1 MKYLRLFSLTVTVST
16 LGVCLQLSAAEPELE
31 PAVDTSATPASV
43 PAPAAAQ
50 ASPAATSPAATPPAT
65 QPAVATQKA
74 PAPSSAAPAGQPAT
88 RGAGRAQDRLELDA
102 TQITGNSELPRV
114 LYVVPWK
121 RSDLGDLTGRPVN
134 SLLDEVLSPVDR
146 DVFRRQNRYYDA
158 LHPDTAAGGSP
169 GVAAEGEK

>member
-1 MKYLRLFSLTVTVST
+1 MKYLRLLAMTVTVST
-16 LGVCLQLSAAEPELE
+16 LGVCLQVSAAEPTLE
-31 PAVDTSATPASV
+31 PAVDTSA
-43 PAPAAAQ
+43 PAPAPATAPPPA
-50 ASPAATSPAATPPAT
+50 ASPAATSPAPNPPVPPEKGPAPAKPATAGQAATPGA
-65 QPAVATQKA
+65 
-74 PAPSSAAPAGQPAT
+74 

-134 SLLDEVLSPVDR
+134 SLLDEVLAPVDR

-158 LHPDTAAGGSP
+158 LHPDTAPGGSQ

>member
-1 MKYLRLFSLTVTVST
+1 MKYVRAFAMTVTVST
-16 LGVCLQLSAAEPELE
+16 LGMCLQVSAAEPALE
-31 PAVDTSATPASV
+31 PAVDTSATPA
-43 PAPAAAQ
+43 PAAAT
-50 ASPAATSPAATPPAT
+50 APTSPATSPPAAPTATKAPVPPE
-65 QPAVATQKA
+65 KA
-74 PAPSSAAPAGQPAT
+74 PAPTTATPAGQSATPAT

-134 SLLDEVLSPVDR
+134 SLLDEVLAPVDR

-158 LHPDTAAGGSP
+158 LHPDTAPGGSG
-169 GVAAEGEK
+169 GVAAEVEK